1 MIKPSSLYS
10 ERIYNHHPLG
20 LWNIDDDLSFFQL
33 FSTSQ
38 QDFDTASWQ
47 LTNASA
53 VTIVEYTETPIEE
66 SSQSRVAISSASPI
80 PTISSTFS
88 FNSLS
93 DFDSEKRTA
102 VFSAHLYHSSFLVDK
117 YRIGAVIGG
126 SAQYTDYFLYDD
138 VGWHKVEHSFDIPQT
153 SQSITFFIEFYLYE
167 SDPLT
172 TSYVQFNGIS
182 LGQWA
187 EQYNSY
193 TIGYNELDLPE
204 AVENI
209 ITSGSA
215 YQCIYADAYGTNNS
229 SNGYYLIKN
238 KRIYAKPTGI
248 PLAYGSY
255 QSVLISQC
263 PDSNPSLIVPGYG
276 FLNESG
282 KYNSYT
288 LEAWVRINNL
298 SPDPVRIIGPI
309 GSADG
314 IYVEEGFISIYMGPY
329 TKSYFVG
336 KWYRPML
343 LHFHYTPTR
352 VILFINGEQA
362 ISMSINTDSLS
373 LADTELNGNSLDYIG
388 IYGNQNIDLFEIDC
402 VSIFPYIMPKAMMK
416 THFVYGQGV
425 QELDTFNNQYSKT
438 TVDFEFPYAGYNY
451 NMVYP
456 DMNLWRSGA
465 ANNLDT
471 TSIYMTTPSYS
482 LPDVILTTASG
493 ALTTDN
499 WFLKNRELNDS
510 TIDFSKYVRM
520 RPSND
525 STEYETTT
533 IYFRNINVLSEKV
546 VSIFG
551 LFKSPEQQLEDQL
564 IMSFNNDQ
572 TRERVAIYL
581 DNANLNY
588 VHEDSLGNRTV
599 LFTDNVDESKY
610 FSAGIHIPTFASQY
624 FSTINNFFSV
634 LDRISLNVGGRD
646 LEYFNGEIFGIHFNN
661 NFFYQKDL
669 VSFFT
674 AEGVALQETG
684 LPSLLEYIANYS
696 LIAVESNTTMAL
708 DIGVSGYWEDI
719 LPLSIFGKTI
729 SASGGNVYDL
739 DMIQFNIDT
748 PDRLITTTI
757 VFDELTYGMLNGI
770 YDTYAQMTAEYSSA
784 SVVYSEI
791 SDYELAKP
799 QYESFDS
806 TVKSYI
812 SFQDLA
818 TAGSTAYYLLN
829 TASADSSH
837 IIEFDNSLYGTTKY
851 EILDNHII
859 LTPKIQDFNQFCI
872 GIHLEIKV
880 KAIFQKSL
888 LLRRMELA
896 SFSFNDG
903 IDTSIGTKYAIPVY
917 PFSEAI

>member
-1 MIKPSSLYS
+1 MKQSSLYA

-20 LWNIDDDLSFFQL
+20 LWTVDDDLSFFQL
-33 FSTSQ
+33 LSTGQ
-38 QDFDTASWQ
+38 QDFDTASWS
-47 LTNASA
+47 LINASA
-53 VTIVEYTETPIEE
+53 VSLVDYSEIPIAEA
-66 SSQSRVAISSASPI
+66 SQSRVSISSASPV
-80 PTISSTFS
+80 PQISSTFS
-88 FNSLS
+88 LNSLT
-93 DFDSEKRTA
+93 DFDADKPTA
-102 VFSAHLYHSSFLVDK
+102 IFSTHLYHSSFLVDR
-117 YRIGAVIGG
+117 YRIGVVIGG
-126 SAQYTDYFLYDD
+126 SAQYTDYSLYDD
-138 VGWHKVEHSFDIPQT
+138 VGWHKISHSFSVPET

-167 SDPLT
+167 TSPPT
-172 TSYVQFNGIS
+172 TSYVQFNGVS

-193 TIGYNELDLPE
+193 TMGYNELDLPD
-204 AVENI
+204 AIENVI
-209 ITSGSA
+209 SSGSA
-215 YQCIYADAYGTNNS
+215 YQCVYVDAYGTNTAR
-229 SNGYYLIKN
+229 NGYYLIKN
-238 KRIYAKPTGI
+238 KRIYARPTGI
-248 PLAYGSY
+248 PLVYGSY
-255 QSVLISQC
+255 QSVSISEC
-263 PDSNPSLIVPGYG
+263 PDSNPSIIIPGCG
-276 FLNESG
+276 LLNESG

-298 SPDPVRIIGPI
+298 SPDPVKIIGSI
-309 GSADG
+309 GSSDG
-314 IYVEEGFISIYMGPY
+314 IYVEEGFISIYIGSY

-352 VILFINGEQA
+352 VLLFINGEEV
-362 ISMSINTDSLS
+362 ISMSINADSIPMS
-373 LADTELNGNSLDYIG
+373 NTELNGDSLDYIG
-388 IYGNQNIDLFEIDC
+388 IYGNSNIDIFEIDC
-402 VSIFPYIMPKAMMK
+402 ISIFPYIMPKAMMK

-471 TSIYMTTPSYS
+471 TSIYMTTPNYS

-493 ALTTDN
+493 AVSTDT
-499 WFLKNRELNDS
+499 WFLKNRQTNDS
-510 TIDFSKYVRM
+510 ITDFSKYISM

-525 STEYETTT
+525 ATDYEVTT
-533 IYFRNINVLSEKV
+533 IYFRNINVLSERV

-551 LFKSPEQQLEDQL
+551 LFKSPQTAMADQL

-572 TRERVAIYL
+572 TRERVSIYL
-581 DNANLNY
+581 DNLNLNY
-588 VHEDSLGNRTV
+588 IYEDSLGNQTI
-599 LFTDNVDESKY
+599 LFTETVGENKY
-610 FSAGIHIPTFASQY
+610 FSAGIHISTFAAQY

-646 LEYFNGEIFGIHFNN
+646 LEYFDGQIFAIHFNN
-661 NFFYQKDL
+661 NFFYQRDL
-669 VSFFT
+669 TSFFT

-684 LPSLLEYIANYS
+684 LPTLLEYTGNYS
-696 LIAVESNTTMAL
+696 LIPVNSNTTVAL

-729 SASGGNVYDL
+729 SASGANVYDL

-748 PDRLITTTI
+748 PDRLITTTV
-757 VFDELTYGMLNGI
+757 VFDQLTYNMLNGI

-784 SVVYSEI
+784 SIVYSEI
-791 SDYELAKP
+791 TDYELSKP
-799 QYESFDS
+799 QYETFDS

-812 SFQDLA
+812 TFQNLA

-829 TASADSSH
+829 SASADSSH
-837 IIEFDNSLYGTTKY
+837 IIEFDNSMYSTTKY
-851 EILDNHII
+851 EILDSHII
-859 LTPKIQDFNQFCI
+859 LTPKVQDFNQFCI

-880 KAIFQKSL
+880 KGILQKNL

-896 SFSFNDG
+896 SLSFNDG
-903 IDTSIGTKYAIPVY
+903 IDTKIGSKYAVSVL